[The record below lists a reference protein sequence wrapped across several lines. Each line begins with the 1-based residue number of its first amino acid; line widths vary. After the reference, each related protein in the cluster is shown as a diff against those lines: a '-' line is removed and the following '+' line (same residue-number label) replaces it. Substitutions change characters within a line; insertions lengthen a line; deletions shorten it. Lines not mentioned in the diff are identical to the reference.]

1 MKHKKNV
8 LSSVKEA
15 ALSHRLLSA
24 GTILSAT
31 GEVLATLLPPLLLA
45 RIVDDLASGLA
56 ITKATILYY
65 FASLILQGLLAAMKE
80 TLLVTFGQKMTHALR
95 SDMSEKLSRLPARTL
110 SEENPGE
117 VTARFLQDVDT
128 VEDLFSSGIISMAA
142 DACRILSILSVIT
155 FQNTGLALLLLILL
169 PLFALYTRCV
179 QRRTLSAQL
188 DNRRAIA
195 AVSGLVPETIHNIRT
210 IHLLGLTSYM
220 EKRYNRR
227 IESSYTAMERSNFYD
242 AIYSPIV
249 LMLEAAVIALVM
261 VLSASGKADL
271 LALFGMSVG
280 TSVAIMD
287 YILRIFT
294 PIENLGMEIQ
304 TIQSAIAGVTRI
316 DAFLAEEERSQEK
329 HVDGRARGSILFSH
343 VTFRYAKD
351 QPAVLE
357 DFSLSVKEGEE
368 VTLVGRTGA
377 GKSTLFKLLLGLYQ
391 PEKGTITIGGQDIS
405 LMTDAQ
411 RRRQIG
417 CVLQHF
423 DKIPG
428 SILSQITLDDPAITK
443 GMAKHAID
451 LAGLTETID
460 ALPQGWHTLAEDHL
474 FSQGEWQ
481 LLSIARAIA
490 ADPAVLLLDEI
501 TASLDAE
508 TEEHVLSALR
518 RATKGHTVLSISHR
532 VYEKRGRVVEIGGP
546 GTDSGYTC
554 SENASCH
561 F

>member
-15 ALSHRLLSA
+15 ALSHRLLTV

-56 ITKATILYY
+56 ITKAAILCY

-532 VYEKRGRVVEIGGP
+532 VYEKRGRVVEIG
-546 GTDSGYTC
+546 
-554 SENASCH
+554 
-561 F
+561 

>member
-15 ALSHRLLSA
+15 ALSHRLLTA

-56 ITKATILYY
+56 ITKAAILCY

-128 VEDLFSSGIISMAA
+128 VEDLFSSGIISMTA

-316 DAFLAEEERSQEK
+316 DAFLAEEERSQGK
-329 HVDGRARGSILFSH
+329 HVDGSARGSILFSH

-428 SILSQITLDDPAITK
+428 SILSQITLDDPAITED
-443 GMAKHAID
+443 MARHAID

-508 TEEHVLSALR
+508 TEERVLSALR

-532 VYEKRGRVVEIGGP
+532 VYEKRGRVVEIG
-546 GTDSGYTC
+546 
-554 SENASCH
+554 
-561 F
+561 

>member
-1 MKHKKNV
+1 MKHSQSV
-8 LSSVKEA
+8 LASVKEA

-24 GTILSAT
+24 GTILSAV

-45 RIVDDLASGLA
+45 RIVDGLVSGIA
-56 ITKATILYY
+56 ITLSAILCY
-65 FASLILQGLLAAMKE
+65 FASLILQSLLTAGKE

-95 SDMSEKLSRLPARTL
+95 SDMSEKLTRLPARTL

-117 VTARFLQDVDT
+117 ITARFLQDVDT

-142 DACRILSILSVIT
+142 DACRILSILAVIA

-169 PLFALYTRCV
+169 PLFALYTRFV

-195 AVSGLVPETIHNIRT
+195 AVSGLVPETIHSIRT

-227 IESSYTAMERSNFYD
+227 IENSYTAMERSNFYD

-249 LMLEAAVIALVM
+249 LMLEAAIIALVM

-271 LALFGMSVG
+271 LTLFGMSVG
-280 TSVAIMD
+280 TSVAMMD

-316 DAFLAEEERSQEK
+316 DAFLAAEERSPGKPQ
-329 HVDGRARGSILFSH
+329 DGRTHGGILFSH

-357 DFSLSVKEGEE
+357 DFSLSIKKGEE

-391 PEKGTITIGGQDIS
+391 PEKGTITISGQNVS

-411 RRRQIG
+411 RRRQIS

-428 SILSQITLDDPAITK
+428 SILSQITLDDPTITE

-451 LAGLTETID
+451 LTGLTKTID
-460 ALPQGWHTLAEDHL
+460 ALPLGWHTLAEDHL
-474 FSQGEWQ
+474 LSQGEWQ

-501 TASLDAE
+501 TANLDAE
-508 TEEHVLSALR
+508 TEERVLSALR

-532 VYEKRGRVVEIGGP
+532 VYEKRGRVVEIG
-546 GTDSGYTC
+546 
-554 SENASCH
+554 
-561 F
+561 

>member
-15 ALSHRLLSA
+15 ALSHRLLTA

-56 ITKATILYY
+56 ITKAAILCY

-95 SDMSEKLSRLPARTL
+95 SDMSEKLSLLPARTL

-128 VEDLFSSGIISMAA
+128 VEDLFSSGIISMTA

-316 DAFLAEEERSQEK
+316 DAFLAEEERSQGK
-329 HVDGRARGSILFSH
+329 HVDGSARGSILFSH

-428 SILSQITLDDPAITK
+428 SILSQITLDDPAITED
-443 GMAKHAID
+443 MARHAID

-508 TEEHVLSALR
+508 TEERVLSALR

-532 VYEKRGRVVEIGGP
+532 VYEKRGRVVEIG
-546 GTDSGYTC
+546 
-554 SENASCH
+554 
-561 F
+561 

>member
-15 ALSHRLLSA
+15 ALSHRLLTA

-56 ITKATILYY
+56 ITQAAILCY

-155 FQNTGLALLLLILL
+155 FHNTGLALLLLILL

-428 SILSQITLDDPAITK
+428 SILSQITLDDPAITE

-451 LAGLTETID
+451 LTGLTKTID
-460 ALPQGWHTLAEDHL
+460 ALPQGWHTLAENHL

-508 TEEHVLSALR
+508 TEERVLSALR

-532 VYEKRGRVVEIGGP
+532 VYEKRGRVVEIG
-546 GTDSGYTC
+546 
-554 SENASCH
+554 
-561 F
+561 

>member
-15 ALSHRLLSA
+15 ALSHRLLTA

-56 ITKATILYY
+56 ITKAAILCY

-117 VTARFLQDVDT
+117 ITARFLQDVDT
-128 VEDLFSSGIISMAA
+128 VEDLFSSGIISMVA
-142 DACRILSILSVIT
+142 DACRILSILSIIT

-316 DAFLAEEERSQEK
+316 DAFLAEEERSQGK
-329 HVDGRARGSILFSH
+329 PVDGRVRGSILFSH

-428 SILSQITLDDPAITK
+428 SILSQITLDDPAITED
-443 GMAKHAID
+443 MARHAID

-460 ALPQGWHTLAEDHL
+460 ALPQGWHTPAEGHL

-508 TEEHVLSALR
+508 TEERVLSALR

-532 VYEKRGRVVEIGGP
+532 VYEKRGRVVEIG
-546 GTDSGYTC
+546 
-554 SENASCH
+554 
-561 F
+561 